1 MNDMTPEEL
10 AYADWI
16 ASNIE
21 EFEEKAAELGI
32 TIAYYIAEF
41 V

>member
-1 MNDMTPEEL
+1 MNDLTPEEL
-10 AYADWI
+10 AYADWV
-16 ASNIE
+16 ASNLD

-32 TIAYYIAEF
+32 SVSYYIAEF